1 MPNPY
6 GTGIGSLYGY
16 GNGIYPGLGGGLG
29 SMIGYPG
36 YGMGSGMG
44 YGGFGL
50 PGYGGG
56 GLSPYGPMDYS
67 SVYSGSTLGSPWNP
81 YGSMIGGFGTEPS
94 LGSLVRPF
102 TARQKESSSKATVK
116 Q

>member
-1 MPNPY
+1 M
-6 GTGIGSLYGY
+6 GISPLKWCTKLIAHFQNSSSTLCNDWSEFCFEGY

-50 PGYGGG
+50 PGYG
-56 GLSPYGPMDYS
+56 
-67 SVYSGSTLGSPWNP
+67 
-81 YGSMIGGFGTEPS
+81 
-94 LGSLVRPF
+94 
-102 TARQKESSSKATVK
+102 K
-116 Q
+116 